1 VIKYTPKLY
10 LSSRPPYM
18 TSPYRI
24 LAEAKRDQ
32 FELAGC
38 GLFAQVVRVVNTG
51 IALKIPDDPGEADAV
66 EKKIYERLGTHPFIL
81 RSYGEGE
88 SIAGKGLILQYLS
101 AGTLAKNLELKKF
114 PVERRQ

>member
-1 VIKYTPKLY
+1 MIKYTPKLY

-24 LAEAKRDQ
+24 LAEAKCDQ

-81 RSYGEGE
+81 QSYGEVSQSLVKVSYFNICPPE
-88 SIAGKGLILQYLS
+88 HW
-101 AGTLAKNLELKKF
+101 
-114 PVERRQ
+114 RRTWS